1 MEECKWTV
9 LYVEDNQLNMA
20 LVHHIFKRNLPSVL
34 LLKAET
40 AELGLQIAR
49 EALPDLIILDIGLP
63 GLNGY
68 EALEILQQD
77 QATCHIPV
85 LATSAFAQSSDIE
98 KARKKGFAEYI
109 TKPFQV
115 KAFTETVKR
124 LLYGEDLQKI

>member
-1 MEECKWTV
+1 MEEYKRTV

-20 LVHHIFKRNLPSVL
+20 LVYHIFKRNLPSVL

-40 AELGLQIAR
+40 AELGLSLAR

-68 EALEILQQD
+68 EALDILQQD
-77 QATCHIPV
+77 EATRHIPV
-85 LATSAFAQSSDIE
+85 LATSAFAQVSDIE
-98 KARKKGFAEYI
+98 RARKMGFAAYI

-124 LLYGEDLQKI
+124 LLNSEE

>member
-1 MEECKWTV
+1 MEEYKRTV
-9 LYVEDNQLNMA
+9 LYVEDNELNMA
-20 LVHHIFKRNLPSVL
+20 LVYHIFKRNLPSVL

-40 AELGLQIAR
+40 AELGLSLAR
-49 EALPDLIILDIGLP
+49 EALPDLIILDIALP

-77 QATCHIPV
+77 EATRHIPV
-85 LATSAFAQSSDIE
+85 LGTSAFAQVSDIE
-98 KARKKGFAEYI
+98 RARQKGFAAYI

-124 LLYGEDLQKI
+124 LLNSQA

>member
-1 MEECKWTV
+1 MEEYKWTV

-20 LVHHIFKRNLPSVL
+20 LVYHIFKRNLPSVL

-40 AELGLQIAR
+40 AELGLSMAR

-77 QATCHIPV
+77 TATSHIPV
-85 LATSAFAQSSDIE
+85 LATSAFAQKSDIE
-98 KARKKGFAEYI
+98 KARKKGFAAYI

-124 LLYGEDLQKI
+124 LLCSEE

>member
-1 MEECKWTV
+1 MEEYKWTV

-20 LVHHIFKRNLPSVL
+20 LVYHIFKKNLPSVL

-40 AELGLQIAR
+40 AELGLRMVR

-85 LATSAFAQSSDIE
+85 LATSAFAQSTDIA
-98 KARKKGFAEYI
+98 KAREKGFAEYI

>member
-1 MEECKWTV
+1 MEEYKRTV
-9 LYVEDNQLNMA
+9 LYVEDNSLNMA

-40 AELGLQIAR
+40 AELGLLIAR
-49 EALPDLIILDIGLP
+49 EKLPDLIILDIGLP

-77 QATCHIPV
+77 EATCRIPV
-85 LATSAFAQSSDIE
+85 LGTSAFAQVSDIE
-98 KARKKGFAEYI
+98 KARSKGFAAYI

-115 KAFTETVKR
+115 RAFTETVER
-124 LLYGEDLQKI
+124 LLDGKD

>member
-1 MEECKWTV
+1 MEEYKRTV
-9 LYVEDNQLNMA
+9 LYVEDNELNMA
-20 LVHHIFKRNLPSVL
+20 LVYHIFKRNLPSVL

-40 AELGLQIAR
+40 AELGLSLAR
-49 EALPDLIILDIGLP
+49 EALPDLIILDIALP

-77 QATCHIPV
+77 EATRHIPV
-85 LATSAFAQSSDIE
+85 LGTSAFAQVSDIE
-98 KARKKGFAEYI
+98 RARQKGFAAYI

-124 LLYGEDLQKI
+124 LLNSQD

>member
-1 MEECKWTV
+1 MEEYKRTV

-20 LVHHIFKRNLPSVL
+20 LVYHIFKRNLPSVL

-40 AELGLQIAR
+40 AELGLSLAR
-49 EALPDLIILDIGLP
+49 EALPDLIILDIALP

-77 QATCHIPV
+77 EATRHIPV
-85 LATSAFAQSSDIE
+85 LGTSAFAQVSDIE
-98 KARKKGFAEYI
+98 RARQKGFAAYI

-124 LLYGEDLQKI
+124 LLNSQD

>member
-1 MEECKWTV
+1 MEEYKRTV

-20 LVHHIFKRNLPSVL
+20 LMHHIFKRNLPSIL
-34 LLKAET
+34 LLEAET
-40 AELGLQIAR
+40 AEQGLSMAR

-77 QATCHIPV
+77 EATCHIPV
-85 LATSAFAQSSDIE
+85 LGTSAFAQLSDIE
-98 KARKKGFAEYI
+98 KAKNRGFAAYI

-124 LLYGEDLQKI
+124 LLDGGL